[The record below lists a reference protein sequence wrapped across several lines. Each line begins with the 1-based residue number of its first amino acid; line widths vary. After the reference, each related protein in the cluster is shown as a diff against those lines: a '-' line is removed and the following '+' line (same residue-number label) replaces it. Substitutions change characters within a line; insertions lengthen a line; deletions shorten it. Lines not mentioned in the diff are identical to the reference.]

1 MKKDFTMNGENSVIE
16 FINKYKNAPI
26 PASYSVVHY
35 EYDWS
40 LNDG

>member
-1 MKKDFTMNGENSVIE
+1 MNGENTVIE
-16 FINKYKNAPI
+16 FINKYRKTAI

-40 LNDG
+40 LNEG